1 MKIKYQNQEKD
12 QHVYCTFWKYD
23 IIVHALKLSWELRE
37 KGIFPVYHSHHDDI
51 PFFLT
56 SSFPFNFLL
65 LWFLFIFNAR
75 YYLHANRV
83 LWHQIKPFFIDW
95 RYIYA
100 MKPQFILLFF
110 FNEHQNAK
118 EHCVSKVNVGNT
130 IHTYHERKIKCLK
143 SLNQILS
150 FNKYR
155 FVW

>member
-1 MKIKYQNQEKD
+1 MKAIYQNQEKD
-12 QHVYCTFWKYD
+12 QHVYCRFWKHD
-23 IIVHALKLSWELRE
+23 IIVYALKLSWELRE
-37 KGIFPVYHSHHDDI
+37 KAFFLFITVIMMIFL
-51 PFFLT
+51 FFLT

-118 EHCVSKVNVGNT
+118 EHCVSKVNVNVGNT
-130 IHTYHERKIKCLK
+130 THTDYERKIKC
-143 SLNQILS
+143 
-150 FNKYR
+150 
-155 FVW
+155 

>member
-1 MKIKYQNQEKD
+1 MPWNYPENYAKR
-12 QHVYCTFWKYD
+12 HFSC
-23 IIVHALKLSWELRE
+23 LSQSSWW
-37 KGIFPVYHSHHDDI
+37 YS
-51 PFFLT
+51 FFLT

-110 FNEHQNAK
+110 FNEHRNAK

-130 IHTYHERKIKCLK
+130 IHTYHERKMKCSK

-150 FNKYR
+150 FYR
-155 FVW
+155 LQ